1 MGKEKSNK
9 KSVVKIVLGIVFFP
23 ITVYILIWKSKLSK
37 KVKIILTVI
46 WSVIFLAASGSS
58 SDKEKSDNKDNT
70 SVVETVT
77 TTEQVKETS
86 APETEATTEETTV
99 SETEEVTTSEET
111 EATAEP
117 VTVPETVEVTEPVTE
132 AVTEPVTEAVTEFTA
147 PHPKK
152 VEYGKLIS
160 FITNEIDEKNVA
172 VVKVKIKPSYSNE
185 ATINQNYF
193 NVDKLIK
200 DDECDY
206 YDEIQYWAVA
216 DMSDGSEGKVI
227 SFTLNKST
235 INSIKDG
242 NIAASYLG
250 DYLDDLW
257 VLPSLLN

>member
-1 MGKEKSNK
+1 MGKENSNK

-23 ITVYILIWKSKLSK
+23 ITIYILIWKSKLSK

-46 WSVIFLAASGSS
+46 WSVIFLAASAGSS

-86 APETEATTEETTV
+86 APEAEATTEETTV
-99 SETEEVTTSEET
+99 SETEEVTTVTSEET
-111 EATAEP
+111 EATTEP
-117 VTVPETVEVTEPVTE
+117 VTVPETEE
-132 AVTEPVTEAVTEFTA
+132 VTEPVTEAVTEFTA

-172 VVKVKIKPSYSNE
+172 VVKVKIEPSYSNK

>member
-1 MGKEKSNK
+1 MGEEKSNK
-9 KSVVKIVLGIVFFP
+9 KSIAKIVLGVIFFP
-23 ITVYILIWKSKLSK
+23 ITIYILIWKSKLSK

-46 WSVIFLAASGSS
+46 WSVIFLAASAGSS
-58 SDKEKSDNKDNT
+58 SDKEESDNKVDT
-70 SVVETVT
+70 SIVETMT

-99 SETEEVTTSEET
+99 SETEEVTTVAAEEA
-111 EATAEP
+111 EETAEP
-117 VTVPETVEVTEPVTE
+117 VTAPETEEATEP
-132 AVTEPVTEAVTEFTA
+132 ATEAVTEFTA

-160 FITNEIDEKNVA
+160 FTTNEIDEKNFA

-216 DMSDGSEGKVI
+216 DMADGSEGKVI

-235 INSIKDG
+235 ISSIKDG
-242 NIAASYLG
+242 YIATSYLG

>member
-1 MGKEKSNK
+1 MGKENSNK

-23 ITVYILIWKSKLSK
+23 ITIYILIWKSKLSK

-46 WSVIFLAASGSS
+46 WSVIFLAASAGSS

-99 SETEEVTTSEET
+99 SETEEVTTVTSEET
-111 EATAEP
+111 EATTEP
-117 VTVPETVEVTEPVTE
+117 VTVPETEE
-132 AVTEPVTEAVTEFTA
+132 VTEPVTEAVTEFTA

-172 VVKVKIKPSYSNE
+172 VVKVKIEPSYSNK

>member
-23 ITVYILIWKSKLSK
+23 ITIYILIWKSKLSK

-46 WSVIFLAASGSS
+46 WSVIFLAASAGSS

-99 SETEEVTTSEET
+99 SETEEVATVTSEET
-111 EATAEP
+111 EATTEP
-117 VTVPETVEVTEPVTE
+117 VTVPETEE
-132 AVTEPVTEAVTEFTA
+132 VTEPVTEAVTEFTA

-172 VVKVKIKPSYSNE
+172 VVKVKIEPSYSNK

>member
-23 ITVYILIWKSKLSK
+23 ITIYILIWKSKLSK

-46 WSVIFLAASGSS
+46 WSVIFLAASAGSS

-99 SETEEVTTSEET
+99 SETEEVTTVTSEET
-111 EATAEP
+111 EATTEP
-117 VTVPETVEVTEPVTE
+117 VTVPETEE
-132 AVTEPVTEAVTEFTA
+132 VTEPVTEAVTEFTA

-172 VVKVKIKPSYSNE
+172 VVKVKIEPSYSNK